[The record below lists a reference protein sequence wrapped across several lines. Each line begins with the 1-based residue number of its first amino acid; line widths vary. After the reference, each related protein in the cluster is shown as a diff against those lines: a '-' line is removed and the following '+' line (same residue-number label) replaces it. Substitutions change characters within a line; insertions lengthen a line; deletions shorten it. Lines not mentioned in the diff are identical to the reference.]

1 MARCAK
7 LAQNRIFQNQLWR
20 PKEMNNKIISLIPD
34 FLVYL
39 EQLKCLQLENAEQ
52 TKDKH
57 HSFNRINSIMNGV
70 KSIREIKH
78 LNVYLQGQIGSSIDP
93 KGLRGQLVSR
103 ILNTLDA
110 LQDIIANIR
119 REIITPLYQITPG
132 CETQQQLDKK
142 STIKVT
148 TERLFNELNAGEN
161 ENASMSRDS
170 ILEVPLNLQYSIREE
185 YFEKYGWMLC
195 LTTSVLNILNKIDF
209 DIDEYFQLGC
219 ITDIVSKMAS

>member
-1 MARCAK
+1 MARYAK
-7 LAQNRIFQNQLWR
+7 LAQRRIFQNQLWH
-20 PKEMNNKIISLIPD
+20 PKEMNNKIIASIPD

-39 EQLKCLQLENAEQ
+39 EQLKCLQAENVQE
-52 TKDKH
+52 TND
-57 HSFNRINSIMNGV
+57 SSNLINIIMNGV
-70 KSIREIKH
+70 KSITDMKN
-78 LNVYLQGQIGSSIDP
+78 LNLYLQGQIGSSIDP

-103 ILNTLDA
+103 TLNTLDV
-110 LQDIIANIR
+110 LQHIILDIR

-132 CETQQQLDKK
+132 CETQQQVDKK

-148 TERLFNELNAGEN
+148 IERLFNELNADGKN
-161 ENASMSRDS
+161 EYISMSSDS
-170 ILEVPLNLQYSIREE
+170 ILEIPLNLQYSIREE

-219 ITDIVSKMAS
+219 ITDIVSKMMS